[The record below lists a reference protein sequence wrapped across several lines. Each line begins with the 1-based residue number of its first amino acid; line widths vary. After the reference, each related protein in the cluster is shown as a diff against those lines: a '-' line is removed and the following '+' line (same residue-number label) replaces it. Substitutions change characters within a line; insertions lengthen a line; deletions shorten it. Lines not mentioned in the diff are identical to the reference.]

1 MTSAIERIKAKKQEM
16 LEERTDR
23 PVIFR
28 YVKFEAAR
36 PEPVTIT
43 ALEHISHGT
52 LLVEIDGI
60 KSVIQ
65 GVLLDKI
72 RDEAGRRGYT
82 NPDQLIGMRLI
93 PEKDHLKRWR
103 YEPER
108 KA

>member
-28 YVKFEAAR
+28 SVKFEAAR

-72 RDEAGRRGYT
+72 RGAIRGKDPELTGFLVHVLWQRY
-82 NPDQLIGMRLI
+82 PLQL
-93 PEKDHLKRWR
+93 K
-103 YEPER
+103 
-108 KA
+108 